1 MNEAEAV
8 TDDGYRL
15 TYGGLD
21 FLALKAL
28 SKRST
33 VTSVG
38 QQIGVGKEGDIYIVK
53 GSGSNAYQDKGKGK
67 EEDGADEEEAEEDDS
82 EWSESEDEEIGG
94 SKRILKIH
102 R

>member
-1 MNEAEAV
+1 MV
-8 TDDGYRL
+8 MIDDGYRL

-21 FLALKAL
+21 FLALKAF

-53 GSGSNAYQDKGKGK
+53 GSGSNVYKNKGKGR
-67 EEDGADEEEAEEDDS
+67 EEDGEEDVAAEEDGS
-82 EWSESEDEEIGG
+82 EYSDSEDEEIGG
-94 SKRILKIH
+94 SKRIMKIH

>member
-1 MNEAEAV
+1 M
-8 TDDGYRL
+8 

-21 FLALKAL
+21 FLALKAF

-53 GSGSNAYQDKGKGK
+53 GTGSNVHNDKGKGR
-67 EEDGADEEEAEEDDS
+67 EEDGEFDEGDEEIDSEYSDSDDEEEA
-82 EWSESEDEEIGG
+82 GG
-94 SKRILKIH
+94 NIRILKMH